1 MIELYVT
8 PYDRW
13 EGWDSGPGETAFS
26 DLEAGKGI
34 GFAVMVYDW
43 DETTGSW
50 EYFTAVRTDRP
61 YTDMIDLRADAF
73 LDGLL
78 LPANPT
84 DTAEGTAVESVTWGR
99 IKASLR

>member
-1 MIELYVT
+1 
-8 PYDRW
+8 
-13 EGWDSGPGETAFS
+13 
-26 DLEAGKGI
+26 
-34 GFAVMVYDW
+34 MVYDW

-50 EYFTAVRTDRP
+50 EYYTAIQTDKP

-84 DTAEGTAVESVTWGR
+84 DPVEGTAVESVTWGR
-99 IKASLR
+99 IKGLPEIKGSLQLHDVPVLQQPPFQSPP